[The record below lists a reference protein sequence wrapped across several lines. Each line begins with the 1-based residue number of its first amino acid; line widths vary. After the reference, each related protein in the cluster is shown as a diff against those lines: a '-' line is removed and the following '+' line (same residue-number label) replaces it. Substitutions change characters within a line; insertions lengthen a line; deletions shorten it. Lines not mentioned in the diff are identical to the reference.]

1 MKNKMMK
8 LLVELI
14 KNSNRSDRKLAK
26 VLGTSQPTVTR
37 MRNKLLKKGY
47 IQEFTVI
54 PDFVKMGF
62 EIVAVTL
69 TKTKSDPELEKRARK
84 SVMAKPNII
93 FCAGAEGMGRNG
105 IMISFHKNY
114 ADYSKF
120 ITRYMVEWRDVIE
133 SYDTILISIPGTII
147 KPLSLKYLTELI
159 EE

>member
-1 MKNKMMK
+1 MKKNEMR

-14 KNSNRSDRKLAK
+14 KNSSRSDRKLAK

-37 MRNKLLKKGY
+37 MRNKLVKEGFV
-47 IQEFTVI
+47 QEFTVI

-69 TKTKSDPELEKRARK
+69 TKTKFEPK
-84 SVMAKPNII
+84 SRERLKKSIMAKPNII
-93 FCAGAEGMGRNG
+93 FYAEAEGMGKNG
-105 IMISFHKNY
+105 ICISFHKNY

-120 ITRYMVEWRDVIE
+120 ITQYMTEWTDVIE
-133 SYDTILISIPGTII
+133 NYDTILISIPGRIV

>member
-1 MKNKMMK
+1 MKKKEMR

-14 KNSNRSDRKLAK
+14 KNSSRSDRKLAK

-37 MRNKLLKKGY
+37 MRNKLVKEGF

-69 TKTKSDPELEKRARK
+69 AKTRFDPKLRERLKK
-84 SVMAKPNII
+84 SVMAKPNVI
-93 FCAGAEGMGRNG
+93 FCAGCEGLGKNR
-105 IMISFHKNY
+105 ICISFHKNY
-114 ADYSKF
+114 ADYYDF
-120 ITRYMVEWRDVIE
+120 ITKYMTEWRDVIE
-133 SYDTILISIPGTII
+133 SYETILISMPGRIV
-147 KPLSLKYLTELI
+147 KPLSLKYLTELF

>member
-1 MKNKMMK
+1 MKKNEMR

-14 KNSNRSDRKLAK
+14 KNCSRSDRKLAK

-37 MRNKLLKKGY
+37 MRNKLAKEGF

-69 TKTKSDPELEKRARK
+69 TKTKFEPKSRERLRK
-84 SVMAKPNII
+84 SVMEKPNVI
-93 FCAGAEGMGRNG
+93 FCAGCEGLGKNR
-105 IMISFHKNY
+105 ICISFHKNY
-114 ADYSKF
+114 ADYYDF
-120 ITRYMVEWRDVIE
+120 ITKYMTEWRDVIE
-133 SYDTILISIPGTII
+133 SYDTILISIPGTIV
-147 KPLSLKYLTELI
+147 KPLVLKYLTELF

>member
-1 MKNKMMK
+1 MKKNEMR

-14 KNSNRSDRKLAK
+14 KNSSRSDRKLAK

-37 MRNKLLKKGY
+37 MRNKLVKEGF

-69 TKTKSDPELEKRARK
+69 TKTKFEPK
-84 SVMAKPNII
+84 SRERLKKPIMAKPNII
-93 FCAGAEGMGRNG
+93 FCAEVEGMGKNG
-105 IMISFHKNY
+105 IYISFHKNY

-120 ITRYMVEWRDVIE
+120 IAKYMTEWTDVIE
-133 SYDTILISIPGTII
+133 SYDTILISIPGRIV

>member
-1 MKNKMMK
+1 MKKKEMR

-14 KNSNRSDRKLAK
+14 KNSSRSDRKLAK

-37 MRNKLLKKGY
+37 MRNKLVKEGFV
-47 IQEFTVI
+47 QEFTVI

-69 TKTKSDPELEKRARK
+69 VKTRFDPKLRERLKK

-93 FCAGAEGMGRNG
+93 FCAECEGLGKNR
-105 IMISFHKNY
+105 ICISFHKNY
-114 ADYSKF
+114 ADYFKF
-120 ITRYMVEWRDVIE
+120 ITKYMTEWRDVIE
-133 SYDTILISIPGTII
+133 SYDTILISIPGRIV
-147 KPLSLKYLTELI
+147 KPLSLKYLTELV

>member
-1 MKNKMMK
+1 MKKNEMR

-14 KNSNRSDRKLAK
+14 KNCSRSDRKLAK

-37 MRNKLLKKGY
+37 MRNKLAKEGF

-69 TKTKSDPELEKRARK
+69 TKTKFEPKSRERLRK
-84 SVMAKPNII
+84 SVMEKPNVI
-93 FCAGAEGMGRNG
+93 FCAGCEGLGKNR
-105 IMISFHKNY
+105 ICISFHKNY
-114 ADYSKF
+114 ADYYDF
-120 ITRYMVEWRDVIE
+120 ITKYMTEWRDVIE
-133 SYDTILISIPGTII
+133 SYDTILISIPGTIV
-147 KPLSLKYLTELI
+147 KPLALKYLTELF

>member
-1 MKNKMMK
+1 MKKNKMQ

-14 KNSNRSDRKLAK
+14 KNCSRSDRKLAK

-37 MRNKLLKKGY
+37 MRNKLVKEGF

-69 TKTKSDPELEKRARK
+69 TKTKFDPKLTERFKK
-84 SVMAKPNII
+84 SVMEKPNII
-93 FCAGAEGMGRNG
+93 FCAGCEGLGKNR
-105 IMISFHKNY
+105 ICISFHKDY
-114 ADYSKF
+114 ADYYDF
-120 ITRYMVEWRDVIE
+120 ITNYMTEWSDVIE
-133 SYDTILISIPGTII
+133 SYETVLISVPGTIV
-147 KPLSLKYLTELI
+147 KPLSLKYLTELF

>member
-1 MKNKMMK
+1 MKKNEMR

-14 KNSNRSDRKLAK
+14 KNCSRSDRKLAK

-37 MRNKLLKKGY
+37 MRNRLVKEGF

-69 TKTKSDPELEKRARK
+69 ANTKFEPKLRERLKK
-84 SVMAKPNII
+84 SVMAKPNVI
-93 FCAGAEGMGRNG
+93 FYAGCEGLGKNR
-105 IMISFHKNY
+105 ICISFHKNY
-114 ADYSKF
+114 ADYYDF
-120 ITRYMVEWRDVIE
+120 ITEYMTEWRDVIE
-133 SYDTILISIPGTII
+133 SYDTILISIPGTIV
-147 KPLSLKYLTELI
+147 KPLALKYLAELF